1 MQTLWVD
8 ALSPMQLIFSD
19 GSNSAYGACVYVR
32 WVLNGGGFESRLAIS
47 KNRLVYTMPGLGMN
61 FLFFFS
67 LVRLNNVL
75 YLLSKKKKK
84 TGHNVRLVKSWIP
97 SSFV

>member
-1 MQTLWVD
+1 MQV
-8 ALSPMQLIFSD
+8 IFSD

-61 FLFFFS
+61 FLFFFF
-67 LVRLNNVL
+67 
-75 YLLSKKKKK
+75 LSTPEQRTIFTVKKKKRQDIMY
-84 TGHNVRLVKSWIP
+84 V
-97 SSFV
+97 